1 MKAFLIRLYYWI
13 INWFNTVK
21 PFTRKL
27 ENNITLYNQKNNP
40 AQPRK
45 KIIVYRENKE
55 VITFYN
61 GEKTWYGTKDTF
73 KEMRTT
79 SVFLPIRKK
88 DEILANAYKE
98 IKIGIEEILTKTNG
112 KINMYESGTYAQTSV
127 KLFHET
133 TLGPGRSESL
143 NQRENEWIKSA
154 VIGPII
160 WSEQY
165 EGPAE
170 EYDNVCLYP
179 SLLTKKGITWPIG
192 KGESRIITHNDCKE
206 EYPYGIYKAT
216 ITGNNKAF
224 RFNPTGFYTHFDLE
238 LARSLEMEINLL
250 DTGEVN
256 ALIYPK
262 SIQVTG
268 RQMFGEWASYLY
280 KIKSEGGPAGKTAK
294 LMLVSLWGALSERQK
309 DINYGDHS

>member
-21 PFTRKL
+21 PFTIKL

-61 GEKTWYGTKDTF
+61 REKTWYRTKDTF
-73 KEMRTT
+73 KEMCTT

-127 KLFHET
+127 KLFHEI
-133 TLGPGRSESL
+133 TLGPGHSESL
-143 NQRENEWIKSA
+143 N
-154 VIGPII
+154 
-160 WSEQY
+160 
-165 EGPAE
+165 
-170 EYDNVCLYP
+170 
-179 SLLTKKGITWPIG
+179 
-192 KGESRIITHNDCKE
+192 
-206 EYPYGIYKAT
+206 
-216 ITGNNKAF
+216 
-224 RFNPTGFYTHFDLE
+224 
-238 LARSLEMEINLL
+238 
-250 DTGEVN
+250 
-256 ALIYPK
+256 
-262 SIQVTG
+262 
-268 RQMFGEWASYLY
+268 
-280 KIKSEGGPAGKTAK
+280 
-294 LMLVSLWGALSERQK
+294 
-309 DINYGDHS
+309 